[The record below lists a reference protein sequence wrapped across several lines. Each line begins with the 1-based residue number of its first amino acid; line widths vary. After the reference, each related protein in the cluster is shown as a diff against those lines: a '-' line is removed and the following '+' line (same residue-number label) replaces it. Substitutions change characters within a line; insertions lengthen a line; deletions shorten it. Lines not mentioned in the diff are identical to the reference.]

1 MLHPTDGSACHT
13 RSSLPA
19 FPSGSHTLGHPGN
32 LHCMISF
39 IVPAYNEEH
48 LLGATLQAINAVVQA
63 LGELGEP
70 CELIVVDDGS
80 TDRTAD
86 LAREHGAQ
94 VVAVAHRQIAAT
106 RNAGA
111 RAARGDVFIFVDA
124 DTLVHEALVR
134 MALQALRAGAV
145 GGGTVVRFDG
155 TMPMYARLMVPLVL
169 KLLQVSRLA
178 AGCFLFC
185 TRTAFEAVGGFDET
199 YFAAEELSLS
209 HALKRQG
216 KFVILREP
224 VLTSGRK
231 LRTHSSREMLTLMG
245 HLLRGGLGAVK
256 QRRGLDL
263 WYAKRRE
270 DPHNKA

>member
-1 MLHPTDGSACHT
+1 
-13 RSSLPA
+13 
-19 FPSGSHTLGHPGN
+19 
-32 LHCMISF
+32 MISF
-39 IVPAYNEEH
+39 IVPAYNEER

-63 LGELGEP
+63 LGEPSEV
-70 CELIVVDDGS
+70 IVVDDGS
-80 TDRTAD
+80 TDRTA
-86 LAREHGAQ
+86 AIGREHGAQ

-111 RAARGDVFIFVDA
+111 RAARGEVFMFVDA
-124 DTLVHEALVR
+124 DTLVHEGLVR
-134 MALQALRAGAV
+134 LALQALREGAV

-155 TMPMYARLMVPLVL
+155 AMPLYARMVVPLVV
-169 KLLQVSRLA
+169 KLLQTSRLA
-178 AGCFLFC
+178 AGCFFFC
-185 TRTAFEAVGGFDET
+185 TRTAFEAVGGFDES
-199 YFAAEELSLS
+199 YFAAEELGLS
-209 HALKRQG
+209 RALKRQG

-231 LRTHSSREMLTLMG
+231 LRTHSPREMLALLG

-270 DPHNKA
+270 DPHQKE